1 MNSIN
6 KPHMLRAIGIICL
19 AAALASLISGCVR
32 KPDDVLIKPRSKQIV
47 ESKLDEKVIL
57 LVTENYIPYGF
68 EENGII
74 KGIAVDVL
82 NEAFAR
88 QGYGI
93 ELKMFPWTRS
103 LQMVEDGDTDGIF
116 CAFYSEERAVYMQY
130 LNEPIASEAQYVY
143 TLKDSPVKFDGT
155 LNSLKPYRIGVIQD
169 WFYGADFEAA
179 VKARTL
185 NVEEVTD
192 LPINLQKL
200 LDGRIDAIVNPHLS
214 TLYYLKQM
222 NIQDKVIEQ
231 SIPFREPSGLYLAF
245 TKKRFVDQELIR
257 KIDEELVRMKT
268 DGTYQ
273 KIIDR
278 YTR

>member
-1 MNSIN
+1 MNSIK
-6 KPHMLRAIGIICL
+6 KPHVLWVIWIICL
-19 AAALASLISGCVR
+19 IAALASLVSGCVR

-47 ESKLDEKVIL
+47 ESKLDEKVII

-93 ELKMFPWTRS
+93 ELKMFPWTRG

-116 CAFYSEERAVYMQY
+116 CAFYSEERAIYMQY
-130 LNEPIASEAQYVY
+130 LNEPIAYEAQYVY
-143 TLKDSPVKFDGT
+143 TLKDSPVNFDGT
-155 LNSLKPYRIGVIQD
+155 LDSLKPYRIGVIQD
-169 WFYGADFEAA
+169 WFYGGDFERA

-185 NVEEVTD
+185 NVEKVTD

-200 LDGRIDAIVNPHLS
+200 MDGRIDAIVNPRFS

-231 SIPFREPSGLYLAF
+231 SVPFREPSGLYLAF

-257 KIDEELVRMKT
+257 KIDEELMQMKI

-273 KIIDR
+273 KIVDTYIR
-278 YTR
+278 